1 MVYFSLI
8 PRRISRQDRRFAP
21 LELCLGGNL
30 LVLRTLLGCAP
41 FVACGVISVFTNWRI
56 GTVIA
61 LALSLVLLL
70 DNRRRGNTLG
80 EAFIETS
87 AAIFCAIAMIIS
99 FTAPQAPLREF
110 IAALSAGWQAL
121 TAWLSLVLRRP
132 FTLGP
137 QLRSVP
143 RPHWPRHPLYR
154 WHLRA
159 SVIWAAAFTVT
170 AGVLGLVESA
180 TTGSEG
186 LQSLIEVAGYLVPAL
201 VVLRYE
207 MTLRRTGV
215 VPAHGADGT
224 TPRPAVR

>member
-1 MVYFSLI
+1 
-8 PRRISRQDRRFAP
+8 
-21 LELCLGGNL
+21 
-30 LVLRTLLGCAP
+30 LVFRTLLGCAP

-70 DNRRRGNTLG
+70 DNRRRGNSLG
-80 EAFIETS
+80 EAFIEVS

-99 FTAPQAPLREF
+99 FSAPHAPLREF

-137 QLRSVP
+137 QLRSLP
-143 RPHWPRHPLYR
+143 RPRWPRHPLYR

-170 AGVLGLVESA
+170 AAVLCLVESA
-180 TTGSEG
+180 MTNSEG
-186 LQSLIEVAGYLVPAL
+186 VQTLIEIAGYLIPAL

-207 MTLRRTGV
+207 MTLRRTGTT
-215 VPAHGADGT
+215 PAHGGNGT
-224 TPRPAVR
+224 RPAVR